1 MKYKDKN
8 LSPEERAKDLLS
20 RMTLDEKFQQVRF
33 HAKVND
39 LYDELCE
46 KGEITAHF
54 GTFYLPKS
62 REVVEKLQDYCL
74 NKTRLGIPLLISWEG
89 IHGIINSGKTLADF
103 NNSDVVQFITYP
115 QCLGIAG
122 TFNRD
127 YVYKMA
133 KNIGKEASN
142 YGIKQIYAPNVDIPR
157 DPRWGRTQENYGE
170 DPYLAGEMGVAY
182 VKGLQ
187 SEGVAATVKHYIGY
201 GVGEGGINLAPAH
214 VGEREV
220 REVMLEPFKKCI
232 DAGVMSVMPSYNEI
246 DGEPLHASKK
256 YLRSILRDELGFD
269 GVTVSDYAG
278 VSMLNFF
285 QNAAKDLVEAGK
297 MAFEAGVDVEAPF
310 VEGYCDKLKEEIRE
324 GKYSEEYL
332 NEAVLRILTL
342 KFRLGLFENP
352 YPMKEKEICRQEMA
366 ELARKMEEDSIL
378 LLEND
383 GILPLDENKVGK
395 VAVIGNNAVHTFR
408 GDYYAGNR
416 YNVDFLDG
424 IINRLG
430 EDRVEYAQGCAVV
443 HTTDELISEA
453 VETAKRCDT
462 VLLVLGAAGSKGGGV
477 PGMENETQVITDGE
491 GYDTHDLNLLP
502 SQRRLFDAITAL
514 GKPTVLVFYS
524 GRPYTLMED
533 VKKVNA
539 YLHSFGGGEQTGNAM
554 ANIIFGDKTPSA
566 KLAISF
572 PQTVGHLPCYYNH
585 KPSSK
590 GFYKVPGS
598 IEKVGR
604 DYILSSPE
612 PWYPFGYGLSYTKV
626 EYSNLKAEVLE
637 GGKVAVS
644 VDVENKGG
652 YDINESVLVFVR
664 TMYCPVTPFVKKLRA
679 FDKVWLKSGDKKTV
693 SFTLTEEDFTYI
705 DFDMK
710 SAVSHGAQKIMV
722 ENLETLIEY

>member
-1 MKYKDKN
+1 MKYKDKT
-8 LSPEERAKDLLS
+8 LPPEERAKDLLS

-39 LYDELCE
+39 LYKEFCE
-46 KGEITAHF
+46 KGEITARF
-54 GTFYLPKS
+54 GTFYLPRTPEVI
-62 REVVEKLQDYCL
+62 RELQDYCL
-74 NKTRLGIPLLISWEG
+74 NKTRLGIPLLISWEA
-89 IHGIINSGKTLADF
+89 IRGIINAHDYLADS
-103 NNSDVVQFITYP
+103 SDELQFVTYP

-122 TFNRD
+122 TFNRE
-127 YVYKMA
+127 YVYNMA
-133 KNIGKEASN
+133 KNIGIEASN
-142 YGIKQIYAPNVDIPR
+142 YGIRQLYAPNVDIPR
-157 DPRWGRTQENYGE
+157 DPRWGRMQENYGE

-182 VKGLQ
+182 IKGLQ
-187 SEGVAATVKHYIGY
+187 SEGVAATAKHFIGY

-232 DAGVMSVMPSYNEI
+232 DAGVLSVMPAYNEI

-256 YLRSILRDELGFD
+256 YLRDILRDELGFD

-285 QNAAKDLVEAGK
+285 QNVAKDLVEAGK
-297 MAFEAGVDVEAPF
+297 MALEAGVDVEAPY
-310 VEGYCDKLKEEIRE
+310 VEGYCDELKEEIRE
-324 GKYSEEYL
+324 GRYTEEYL

-342 KFRLGLFENP
+342 KFKLGLFENP
-352 YPMKEKEICRQEMA
+352 YPMKDKVIDREKMV
-366 ELARKMEEDSIL
+366 ELALKMEEDSIV

-383 GILPLDENKVGK
+383 GILPLDEKKIQK
-395 VAVIGNNAVHTFR
+395 VAVIGNNAVGTFM
-408 GDYYAGNR
+408 GDYTTGNR
-416 YNVDFLDG
+416 NRVDFLDG
-424 IINRLG
+424 IKNRLG
-430 EDRVEYAQGCAVV
+430 EDRVEYAQGCAVI

-462 VLLVLGAAGSKGGGV
+462 VFLVLGGAGSMGGGV
-477 PGMENETQVITDGE
+477 PGQEKETQAITDGE
-491 GYDTHDLNLLP
+491 GYDVHDLNLLP

-539 YLHSFGGGEQTGNAM
+539 FLYDFGGGEQSGNAM
-554 ANIIFGDKTPSA
+554 ANLIFGDKTPSA
-566 KLAISF
+566 KLAVSF

-590 GFYKVPGS
+590 GFYKKPGS
-598 IEKVGR
+598 IDNVGR
-604 DYILSSPE
+604 DYVLSSPE

-626 EYSNLKAEVLE
+626 EYSNLKAEVLN
-637 GGKVAVS
+637 GGVVNVS
-644 VDVENKGG
+644 VDVENKGS

-664 TMYCPVTPFVKKLRA
+664 TMYCPVTPFVKKLYG
-679 FDKVWLKSGDKKTV
+679 FDKVLLKSGEKKTV
-693 SFTLTEEDFTYI
+693 NFTLTEEDFTYV

-710 SAVSHGAQKIMV
+710 TAVSHGAQKIMV
-722 ENLETLIEY
+722 EDMEVLIEY